1 MITAKENYR
10 RRLSGEK
17 AEWIPLAGV
26 RNADSKALMPRMN
39 KDFIARHF
47 VFDAEPPYEYGD
59 NIYRSDWFDLDWE
72 YVPAVGG
79 STVHPGAPKVP
90 DISHWEDYV
99 SVPTIDMFDFAECYE
114 KNKEY
119 FPPDCLSETVIMT
132 GFWERLMSLM
142 DVENA
147 AVALIDEEQQ
157 EGVHRLFDQLSDF
170 YCQYFTEMKKYF
182 DLDMVQIHDDW
193 GHQHSTFFSPD
204 TAREMIGP
212 YIKKVADCVHSQG
225 MFFELHSCGKNE
237 TLVPVYI
244 EMGVDL
250 WAPQLMNDVYG
261 LAQKYK
267 GSGLFF
273 GVHEHPD
280 LPEDMP
286 ESEVIKAAHEWVEKY
301 IDLDTVAFFMILPG
315 MPGADKMEL
324 FKEEVKNYSAELL
337 ANR

>member
-1 MITAKENYR
+1 MIA
-10 RRLSGEK
+10 
-17 AEWIPLAGV
+17 
-26 RNADSKALMPRMN
+26 
-39 KDFIARHF
+39 
-47 VFDAEPPYEYGD
+47 
-59 NIYRSDWFDLDWE
+59 
-72 YVPAVGG
+72 
-79 STVHPGAPKVP
+79 
-90 DISHWEDYV
+90 
-99 SVPTIDMFDFAECYE
+99 
-114 KNKEY
+114 
-119 FPPDCLSETVIMT
+119 
-132 GFWERLMSLM
+132 
-142 DVENA
+142 
-147 AVALIDEEQQ
+147 
-157 EGVHRLFDQLSDF
+157 
-170 YCQYFTEMKKYF
+170 
-182 DLDMVQIHDDW
+182 
-193 GHQHSTFFSPD
+193 
-204 TAREMIGP
+204 P